1 MDLWKDDR
9 EEGRMIGKKEGV
21 MHFFT
26 NKLKEI
32 SHELYG
38 DTGSKSYGLLK
49 DIMDHEDI
57 KINM

>member
-1 MDLWKDDR
+1 
-9 EEGRMIGKKEGV
+9 MIGKKEGV

-38 DTGSKSYGLLK
+38 DSGSKSYGLLK

>member
-1 MDLWKDDR
+1 
-9 EEGRMIGKKEGV
+9 MIGKKEEV

-32 SHELYG
+32 SHEFYG
-38 DTGSKSYGLLK
+38 DTGSKCYGLLK